1 MSVKNS
7 THLLA
12 PFKLDVS
19 QKNSK
24 QKGKHWFKVFEIRDF
39 CGIMRC
45 FSPVMIWGQRE
56 ALQAG
61 KKLCRVCLER
71 GSSDGCSKKV
81 CLHTRAKSSDIS
93 SLGTQSRPLLKSQQG
108 ANSQSS
114 TRVKTVNRGKHAV
127 ERKIPGMR
135 EIPFG
140 GTQMYSFYF
149 LISLTCPLQTC
160 RYLWSEY
167 CLDATP
173 ERLSI
178 LTRLNLCAKRIVWEE
193 KSRYAV
199 NKISHN
205 PTVFKVDSNHK
216 IMGTPL
222 KPYSPILSYHI
233 TDPLI
238 KWKALK
244 AYPQNPLKWKL
255 SLK

>member
-1 MSVKNS
+1 
-7 THLLA
+7 
-12 PFKLDVS
+12 
-19 QKNSK
+19 
-24 QKGKHWFKVFEIRDF
+24 
-39 CGIMRC
+39 MRC

-140 GTQMYSFYF
+140 GTQTNMYSFYF

-173 ERLSI
+173 ERLFI
-178 LTRLNLCAKRIVWEE
+178 LTRLNLCVKRIVWEQ
-193 KSRYAV
+193 KSHYAV
-199 NKISHN
+199 NKILSFSYHILSALKFQ
-205 PTVFKVDSNHK
+205 VIKVDSNYK
-216 IMGTPL
+216 
-222 KPYSPILSYHI
+222 Y
-233 TDPLI
+233 
-238 KWKALK
+238 
-244 AYPQNPLKWKL
+244 
-255 SLK
+255 